1 MTGQVGS
8 LKCTHHF
15 GLLRFATL
23 REQLILQDS
32 VTHSIKEL
40 PLLPLAFVLGA
51 AAFAAGDKFAG
62 TTCFGLKL
70 FLFTPSAM
78 AEGHG
83 VGVDVSR
90 MHENKNLPAQQFH
103 DMTFVFSS
111 AD

>member
-40 PLLPLAFVLGA
+40 PFQQEVPMRSLQAIAIAAIILAG
-51 AAFAAGDKFAG
+51 
-62 TTCFGLKL
+62 FGVKL